1 MGSPGVLHACA
12 HRVYMYSDVELLLY
26 IANIEVAYMYM
37 LTQVMQAAADKH
49 TKQLQYDKARKQ
61 KAAYQKRRYSA

>member
-1 MGSPGVLHACA
+1 MVGLPGVLCA
-12 HRVYMYSDVELLLY
+12 QGMYSDVELLLY
-26 IANIEVAYMYM
+26 IANIYMYM

-61 KAAYQKRRYSA
+61 KAAYQ